1 MKVRVLSKTGIAEG
15 ICKIELV
22 AIDGHSLLPFSPG
35 AHIDVD
41 LGHGLV
47 RQYSLC
53 NAMDERDRYVI
64 AVLLEPNSRGGSA
77 SVHALSVG
85 DTMEIGD
92 PRNLF
97 PLARDAEHSIL
108 VAGGI
113 GITPLLAMAHDL
125 SAAGSSFEM
134 HYCARTPDRMAFR
147 RELENSRF
155 SDRVRLYFDTDLTRD
170 RFDPKRLLTAP
181 TVGKHVYVCGPAGF
195 IAPILAATTEHRWN
209 DTNVHREYFGS
220 APVMRSGDQP
230 FTVQLARLGASVEVE
245 SRETIVQA
253 LARIGVEIPVSCEQ
267 GVCGT
272 CLTRVCDGIPHH
284 RDTYLLDHEKDA
296 NDQILPCC
304 SRAKSDVLVLDL

>member
-1 MKVRVLSKTGIAEG
+1 MKVRVLSKTDIAEG
-15 ICKIELV
+15 VCKIELV
-22 AIDGHSLLPFSPG
+22 AIDGRSLLPFSPG

-41 LGHGLV
+41 LGNGLV

-53 NAMDERDRYVI
+53 NAADERDRYVI

-77 SVHALSVG
+77 SVHALSAG
-85 DTMEIGD
+85 DTIEIGD

-97 PLARDAEHSIL
+97 PLAPDAEHSIL

-113 GITPLLAMAHDL
+113 GITPLLSMAHHL

-147 RELENSRF
+147 RELETSRF
-155 SDRVRLYFDTDLTRD
+155 SDRVQLHFDTDLAPD
-170 RFDPKRLLTAP
+170 RFDPRRLLTAP
-181 TVGKHVYVCGPAGF
+181 AAGKHVYVCGPEGF
-195 IAPILAATTEHRWN
+195 IAAILAATSEHRWN
-209 DTNVHREYFGS
+209 AANVHREYFGP
-220 APVMRSGDQP
+220 APVICSGDQP
-230 FTVQLARLGASVEVE
+230 FTVKLARLGTSVEVGPQ
-245 SRETIVQA
+245 ETIVQA
-253 LARIGVEIPVSCEQ
+253 LARIGVEIPMSCEQ
-267 GVCGT
+267 GICGT
-272 CLTRVCDGIPHH
+272 CLTRVVDGIPLH